1 MYESNENLTLNILSY
16 SISPT
21 LQNTTELTRT
31 YDALMVKT
39 EFFQMLEIWRKS
51 GISKHKK

>member
-1 MYESNENLTLNILSY
+1 MYESNENLTLNILSH

-31 YDALMVKT
+31 NDALMVKT